1 MAELRLQAFLAR
13 AGAAPSRRKGEIL
26 ISSGRV
32 KVNGVPASLGASVS
46 PGDLV
51 VLDERPVEL
60 PVTAT
65 YLALNKPRGYLTTLH
80 DDRGR
85 ATVAELMP
93 EVPGLVPV
101 GRLDAETTGLLIFTN
116 DGILAHRVAHPSR
129 EIEKEYHLAVSGPV
143 PENAL
148 DELAKGPTL
157 DDGPMLPPRLSDF
170 RSDEGGVTFNLTI
183 HEGRTRIIRRA
194 CEAVGLRLLALQ
206 RVRIG
211 PVVLGDL
218 PEGEYRT
225 LTDRE
230 IGALR
235 GDE

>member
-85 ATVAELMP
+85 ATVADLMP

-170 RSDEGGVTFNLTI
+170 RSDKGNVTFNLTI